1 MVTPNIPIDDS
12 IIDTSTILSH
22 DDFGPQIETCT
33 WALAALALFWLTL
46 RIYCKTRKHRG
57 LWWDDYVLIAS
68 WFCVVAANAATSAAI
83 SLGWGKQPWDVPFG
97 HFPDI
102 LLALLISGHFSL
114 LAAASSK
121 TSFALTLL
129 RISNGWVKWVVWFA
143 IITMNVAM
151 GISATFNWVQCTP
164 VQKLFNVFIAGT
176 CWPRSTLVHYNAFA
190 AAYSGA
196 TDIILAVLPVKIL
209 WNMNMN
215 TKERFGAMC
224 AMGLGIFAGII
235 SFVKIYSLTGTIEAN
250 FSASVQL
257 TVLSIAETCV
267 TIMAS
272 SIPILRALARDKA
285 GPKSMQLFALNAT
298 QFLTL
303 HRRRHSPSERDQEDI
318 APRRKFWKLGRKA
331 SSREQTLSKI
341 VELDELSPST
351 VDGPSTGERSFV

>member
-1 MVTPNIPIDDS
+1 MNTPNLPIS
-12 IIDTSTILSH
+12 NPVIDTNTPLPQ

-33 WALAALALFWLTL
+33 WALATLALFWLGL
-46 RIYCKTRKHRG
+46 RVYCKTRKHRG

-68 WFCVVAANAATSAAI
+68 WICVVAANAATGVAI
-83 SLGWGKQPWDVPFG
+83 GLGWGRQPWDIQPM
-97 HFPDI
+97 HFPDV
-102 LLALLISGHFSL
+102 LLALWISGLFSL

-129 RISNGWVKWVVWFA
+129 RISNGWVKFIVWFA
-143 IITMNVAM
+143 IITMNIAM
-151 GISATFNWVQCTP
+151 GISAIFNWVQCTP
-164 VQKLFNVFIAGT
+164 IQKVFNVFIAGS
-176 CWPRSTLVHYNAFA
+176 CWPRSTLVQYNSFA
-190 AAYSGA
+190 AAYSGV
-196 TDIILAVLPVKIL
+196 TDIILAVLPIKIL

-215 TKERFGAMC
+215 MKERLGAMC

-272 SIPILRALARDKA
+272 SIPILRALARDKT
-285 GPKSMQLFALNAT
+285 GPEIMHLFTLNAT

-303 HRRRHSPSERDQEDI
+303 RRRSGSSSERDHEDSK
-318 APRRKFWKLGRKA
+318 PRRKFGLFGRKA
-331 SSREQTLSKI
+331 SSRTQILSKI

-351 VDGPSTGERSFV
+351 VGKPSTGQRSFV